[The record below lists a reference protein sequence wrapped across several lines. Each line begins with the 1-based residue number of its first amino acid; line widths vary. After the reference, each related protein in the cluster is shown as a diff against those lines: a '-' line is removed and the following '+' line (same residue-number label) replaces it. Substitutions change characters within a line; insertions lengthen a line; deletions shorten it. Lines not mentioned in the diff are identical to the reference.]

1 MRLQNRKKEKKNVEK
16 GNKRHKL
23 EGNQRLGEVKSVL
36 SRGVVIDGIFG

>member
-23 EGNQRLGEVKSVL
+23 EGNQRLGEVKSVYPVAL
-36 SRGVVIDGIFG
+36 LYI